1 MPTWLALDIGE
12 RRIGLAA
19 GSEEACLAR
28 PVGIITR
35 HTKREEFAAIARTA
49 ADCHADRLLVG
60 LPYNMDGSEGAQAK
74 RVRNYVRQL
83 EKHLALPVRYWDER
97 LSSFIADEIIAELGR
112 RRHPQNDA
120 VAAAMILQSYF
131 DEVVRSGQG
140 HPMQV
145 S

>member
-35 HTKREEFAAIARTA
+35 RTKREEFAAIARTA